1 MGKAG
6 LAGILIAAVALLAPA
21 GAGAAKHC
29 TEPVEGNWK
38 KATPAE
44 AGMDAAKLQD
54 AIDYGSSEGGLAVR
68 VYRHGCLVGSDRL
81 AAGNENQKFESWS
94 LGKSVTSLLF
104 GAAMTRGEISPD
116 DRVGALIP
124 EADRAHGQIRMRDV
138 LTMTSGLHWNG
149 FRDYNIFTQ
158 RDRVRDALTLGID
171 HPPGTFFEYAQSAV
185 ALIPK
190 AVEGATGSDP
200 QAYLQKHVLD
210 RLGIEAGSW
219 EWERDEAGNIEAFWG
234 TRMTVGDFGR
244 LGELMRRDGVWRG
257 KRILSRGYV
266 NSALRPSPT
275 NGCYGWLIWVNSAK
289 PCIGPRIAGRDVVD
303 EYGYPGTPRDGFVY
317 SGLFGQIVAVFPSQG
332 IVIVR
337 TGQDDNASLAGGT
350 NWQIELFRRVLKS
363 IVDEPVKLPDDG
375 EGETIES
382 SDEGFQNAIF
392 NPAEYSQG
400 AFPEPL
406 PPAGPARARAAI
418 LKSGGRDVRGKR
430 AFVRL
435 ICPPAP
441 SGAVSG
447 CAGKLRGKGARAH
460 GYRVAA
466 GESDRIGLRL
476 KQRKLRRLD
485 RRGGI
490 RLRVTA
496 RNRDEAGGTP
506 TSRRLRYRSG

>member
-1 MGKAG
+1 MGKG
-6 LAGILIAAVALLAPA
+6 RLAGILIAAVVLSAPA
-21 GAGAAKHC
+21 GADAAKHC
-29 TEPVEGNWK
+29 TEPAAGDWK
-38 KATPAE
+38 EAAPAE

-54 AIDYGSSEGGLAVR
+54 AIDYGTSEGGLAVR
-68 VYRHGCLVGSDRL
+68 VFRYGCLVGRDRL
-81 AAGNENQKFESWS
+81 ASGNDNQKFESWS

-124 EADRAHGQIRMRDV
+124 EADRAHGQIPLRDV

-158 RDRVRDALTLGID
+158 RDRVRDALTLGVD
-171 HPPGTFFEYAQSAV
+171 HPPGTFFEYAQSPV

-190 AVEGATGSDP
+190 AVEGATGDDP

-210 RLGIEAGSW
+210 TLGIEAGSW

-234 TRMTVGDFGR
+234 ARMTVGDFGR
-244 LGELMRRDGVWRG
+244 LGELMRLGGVWRG
-257 KRILSRGYV
+257 ERVLSRAYV
-266 NSALRPSPT
+266 NGALEASPT
-275 NGCYGWLIWVNSAK
+275 NGCYGWFIWVNSAK
-289 PCIGPRIAGRDVVD
+289 PCIGPRISGRDVVD
-303 EYGYPGTPRDGFVY
+303 EYGYPGTPRDGFVF

-337 TGQDDNASLAGGT
+337 TGQDDQASLAGGT

-363 IVDEPVKLPDDG
+363 IVDEPVDLPDDG

-392 NPAEYSQG
+392 NPGEYSQG

-418 LKSGGRDVRGKR
+418 LKSGGRKIRGRR
-430 AFVRL
+430 AFVRV
-435 ICPPAP
+435 ICPASVP
-441 SGAVSG
+441 GAVSG
-447 CAGKLRGKGARAH
+447 CDGKLRAKGAHAH
-460 GYRVAA
+460 EYSIAA
-466 GESDRIGLRL
+466 GGHERIGLRL
-476 KQRKLRRLD
+476 KTRKLRRLHNH
-485 RRGGI
+485 GSI
-490 RLRVTA
+490 RLRARA
-496 RNRDEAGGTP
+496 RNADEADGTP
-506 TSRRLRYRSG
+506 ASRRLGYRSG